1 MKRYSYALP
10 ILLLLII
17 AVLYFKG
24 VFMSSS
30 YDPAKPYVFKG
41 PLTPEEQSLI
51 FPKCVKEADHSPALS
66 EELTTRF
73 RAVRKRE
80 SSPYYKDDAE
90 KQAITKEYI
99 QLMEDGNWKAQF
111 NLAFRYVTGN
121 GTKKNY
127 DKATILLEDL
137 VEKNIPLGIYGMSL
151 LLKDGKGVQQ
161 NSDLASQYMH
171 RAAELGSPEA
181 QYSLGMAAHS
191 RHDDILAMNYLSCA
205 AEQGIAE
212 AGYRLGIIIDSG
224 EQNFPKSARYY
235 LLGASNGHL
244 TAISALSTFFE
255 GGYMG
260 NLYGFDPNPELV
272 ECIEKYRKLLMN
284 DPSAKFPEMLTE
296 CKIPLHPVMGDGS
309 QYPQLESRVAG
320 FLDRLKSGQY
330 DPEWEEAKA
339 RERMLWLQE
348 GYWDDR
354 KSAAIE
360 PIKYTTIPLEGIDQ
374 WTMEQVQSG
383 EYFVKRNRT
392 WIYVKDGAE
401 VPSRISGYLE
411 SVLNTHYVNVLEV
424 EAFHEET
431 DGQFKAMLRTML
443 G

>member
-1 MKRYSYALP
+1 
-10 ILLLLII
+10 
-17 AVLYFKG
+17 
-24 VFMSSS
+24 MSSS
-30 YDPAKPYVFKG
+30 YDPAKPYVIKG
-41 PLTPEEQSLI
+41 PLTPEEQLMI
-51 FPKCVKEADHSPALS
+51 FPQCVKEADHAPQISDELAL
-66 EELTTRF
+66 RF

-99 QLMEDGNWKAQF
+99 QLTEDRNWKAQF
-111 NLAFRYVTGN
+111 NLAFRYVTSN

-161 NSDLASQYMH
+161 NSDLASQYMY

-181 QYSLGMAAHS
+181 QYSLGMAAYS
-191 RHDDILAMNYLSCA
+191 RFDELLAKQYLSCA
-205 AEQGIAE
+205 AEQGLAVAGYE
-212 AGYRLGIIIDSG
+212 AGSIIKLG
-224 EQNFPKSARYY
+224 EQNYPKASYYY
-235 LLGASNGHL
+235 LLGASNGNL
-244 TAISALSTFFE
+244 MAISALSTFFE

-272 ECIEKYRKLLMN
+272 ECIEKYRKLAMD

-296 CKIPLHPVMGDGS
+296 CKIPLHPIMGDGS

-320 FLDRLKSGQY
+320 FLDRLKQGEY
-330 DPEWEEAKA
+330 NHEWEKEKA

-383 EYFVKRNRT
+383 EYFVKRDRT

-401 VPSRISGYLE
+401 VPSRITGYLE
-411 SVLNTHYVNVLEV
+411 NVLNMHYVNVLEV